1 MKKKLMFLLTLVMMW
16 LCAVPAAAAGK
27 PVLPAEVS
35 VPSKNCVFLGIE
47 GRYIADIQN
56 ALDRINQIRYEACR
70 EGVRNPD
77 TGAPL
82 RKSDYIPIKW
92 SSDLEYIA
100 RIRAAESCLTMY
112 HSRLNNKIWYELK
125 GPGGGSS
132 NAEVIA
138 WNWSTSMLEGIEQ
151 WYEEKAD
158 WVKNTGGVTGHY
170 TSMID
175 PTNRYVGLGTF
186 YSENAAMWPNTTVGE
201 FSGVLKMDETR
212 GKSVPSCI
220 QTLEVSSEYLIPNT
234 YAITGTVPQKAGQ
247 TGSLAMTTSIKYNG
261 YRADGLRLLNSV
273 TWSSSR
279 PSAAAVDSNG
289 TIRVRGCGAVD
300 ITARASTGAY
310 AKRRLTFAH
319 NWGKGTVTKQATA
332 LKTGVRKYT
341 CSGCGASRTEKIPVY
356 KLRKGKTYT
365 VDSFKYKITNA
376 NLKGRGTVML
386 VGTTVN
392 RTALKSLKV
401 QDTVRIRGV
410 RFKVTAIGNSAFR
423 GFSKLSSVTIG
434 KYVKTIGS
442 DTFRNCKRLKSIRIR
457 SKSLTKAGKNSIR
470 NIYKKAVIRVPSGKR
485 SAYKRVFNRS
495 TGYQK
500 RIRIL

>member
-234 YAITGTVPQKAGQ
+234 YAITGSIPKKAGQ

-289 TIRVRGCGAVD
+289 TIRVRGCGTVD

-319 NWGKGTVTKQATA
+319 NW
-332 LKTGVRKYT
+332 
-341 CSGCGASRTEKIPVY
+341 
-356 KLRKGKTYT
+356 
-365 VDSFKYKITNA
+365 
-376 NLKGRGTVML
+376 GRGTVML

-442 DTFRNCKRLKSIRIR
+442 DTFRNCKSLKSIRIR

>member
-186 YSENAAMWPNTTVGE
+186 YSENAAMWPNTTAGE

-234 YAITGTVPQKAGQ
+234 YAITGSIPKKAGQ

-289 TIRVRGCGAVD
+289 TIRVR
-300 ITARASTGAY
+300 
-310 AKRRLTFAH
+310 
-319 NWGKGTVTKQATA
+319 
-332 LKTGVRKYT
+332 
-341 CSGCGASRTEKIPVY
+341 GCGASRTEKIPVY

-442 DTFRNCKRLKSIRIR
+442 DTFRNCKSLKSIRIR